1 MQGKFVWAD
10 GYLKTDQG
18 FENTRKRPLHHRY
31 LIEAL
36 VAEGKIEWPAKNCVC
51 GWYSVDPFLEG
62 RVTGREGATWG
73 ETPTLDECLQM
84 VAEALELPK
93 MAKFD

>member
-36 VAEGKIEWPAKNCVC
+36 GQLSIDN
-51 GWYSVDPFLEG
+51 
-62 RVTGREGATWG
+62 
-73 ETPTLDECLQM
+73 
-84 VAEALELPK
+84 
-93 MAKFD
+93 